1 MSVDVMASLYG
12 FSSSVGDW
20 VVGVGWAVL
29 LSVAGEP
36 VRLLFWVAD
45 VSDLEV
51 LVVL

>member
-1 MSVDVMASLYG
+1 MNVYVSVDVMASLYG

-29 LSVAGEP
+29 SEP

-51 LVVL
+51 LVVF